1 MGKEETVR
9 RSTESVVSGGR
20 SVCASATRFC
30 RFCRAAAM
38 SVEGSNWAEISVEP
52 RKVRERT
59 RRMPGTSMVDCS
71 SGRVTEVIIERAG
84 SEPLWAITSRR
95 GNWSG
100 G

>member
-1 MGKEETVR
+1 MGKAETVS
-9 RSTESVVSGGR
+9 RSTVSVVSAGR
-20 SVCASATRFC
+20 FWRTSATRFW

-38 SVEGSNWAEISVEP
+38 SVSGSSWAETSVEP

-59 RRMPGTSMVDCS
+59 RRIPGTSMAACS
-71 SGRVTEVIIERAG
+71 IGRVTEVIMARAG
-84 SEPLWAITSRR
+84 SEPLWAITISR